1 MSVYVPPGVVVF
13 VCHDCLA
20 TFPVSVKTLTVKTLT
35 VYVVTMSTTHFVGAH
50 LSA

>member
-20 TFPVSVKTLTVKTLT
+20 TFPVSVKTLTV
-35 VYVVTMSTTHFVGAH
+35 VTMGTTYFVGAH

>member
-20 TFPVSVKTLTVKTLT
+20 TFPVSVETLT